1 MINRKDW
8 PALMIGVM
16 ATLAGI
22 GIARFAY
29 TPLLPAIIQEGW
41 FTASQGAYLGA
52 ANLLGYF
59 IGALCAHALS
69 ERFSSRLVIGASF
82 AAIALSFML
91 CTGAGS
97 FFWFFLWRLVSGIAG
112 AILMVVGPSLALAA
126 TPPERRASVGAM
138 VFTGIGLGALLSAS
152 VVPVLL
158 ELSLTATWATLGL
171 LCIAAGLVS
180 DAFLRQGVTPL
191 APPLAASPTANS
203 QKGYAGIKLVVL
215 LVIGA
220 YALDAIGFVPH
231 TVFWVDYLARENALG
246 NHAASLQWGIFGLGA
261 VCGPL
266 MVGALAQRVGWHR
279 GLVTAFVVKAAAVSL
294 PVFSLALLSQS
305 VSSFM
310 VGAMI
315 PGIVALTSGRLAE
328 LVGPTAHK
336 KLWGQATAAFAAA
349 QAVAGY
355 AMSALYG
362 SWGSY
367 APLFAISGIILVVG
381 FLLVLL
387 SRGVQQRQAQLTA
400 QQASKHATQH
410 STKHFTHQGRQ

>member
-1 MINRKDW
+1 MNRSLTTHDL
-8 PALMIGVM
+8 PALMTGIM

-29 TPLLPAIIQEGW
+29 TPLLPAIIQEVW

-59 IGALCAHALS
+59 IGALAAHSLS
-69 ERFSSRLVIGASF
+69 ERFSPRLVMAASF
-82 AAIALSFML
+82 AGIALSFVL
-91 CTGAGS
+91 CAGAGG
-97 FFWFFLWRLVSGIAG
+97 FLWFFFWRLVSGIAG

-126 TPPERRASVGAM
+126 TPPERRTRVGAM
-138 VFTGIGLGALLSAS
+138 VFTGIGFGALLSAFI
-152 VVPVLL
+152 VPLL
-158 ELSLTATWATLGL
+158 LGLSLTVTWGTLGL
-171 LCIAAGLVS
+171 LCIAAGLLC
-180 DAFLRQGVTPL
+180 DWGVAHLTP
-191 APPLAASPTANS
+191 PITASSVGNS
-203 QKGYAGIKLVVL
+203 STGYAGVKVVVL

-246 NHAASLQWGIFGLGA
+246 NQAASLQWGIFGLGA
-261 VCGPL
+261 LCGPF
-266 MVGALAQRVGWHR
+266 MVGALAHRVGWQG
-279 GLVTAFVVKAAAVSL
+279 GLMIAFAAKAAAVLL

-362 SWGSY
+362 AWGSY
-367 APLFAISGIILVVG
+367 TPLFAISGLILVAG

-387 SRGVQQRQAQLTA
+387 SRGIQQRHSHLSAQQLT
-400 QQASKHATQH
+400 KHATQH
-410 STKHFTHQGRQ
+410 SSKHFTHHGKQ

>member
-1 MINRKDW
+1 MINSKDL
-8 PALMIGVM
+8 PALVTGVM

-29 TPLLPAIIQEGW
+29 TPLLPALIQEGW

-59 IGALCAHALS
+59 IGALSAHALS
-69 ERFSSRLVIGASF
+69 ERFPVRAVLAASF
-82 AAIALSFML
+82 VAIALSFFL
-91 CTGAGS
+91 CAGAGS
-97 FFWFFLWRLVSGIAG
+97 FSWFFFWRLVSGIAG
-112 AILMVVGPSLALAA
+112 AILMVVGPSMALSA
-126 TPPERRASVGAM
+126 TPPERRAGVGAL

-152 VVPVLL
+152 VVPMLL
-158 ELSLTATWATLGL
+158 ELSLTATWGALGL
-171 LCIAAGLVS
+171 LCILAGLV
-180 DAFLRQGVTPL
+180 GVRGVVRL
-191 APPLAASPTANS
+191 ASPPVTGNEGAAS
-203 QKGYAGIKLVVL
+203 QKGYAGVKVAVL

-246 NHAASLQWGIFGLGA
+246 NQAASLQWGIFGLGA

-266 MVGALAQRVGWHR
+266 MVGALARQVGWHH
-279 GLVTAFVVKAAAVSL
+279 GLTIAFLAKAAAVSL
-294 PVFSLALLSQS
+294 PVFSLALVSRS
-305 VSSFM
+305 VSSFV

-349 QAVAGY
+349 QALSGY
-355 AMSALYG
+355 AMSWLYVA
-362 SWGSY
+362 WGTYS
-367 APLFAISGIILVVG
+367 PLFVVSGLMLVGG
-381 FLLVLL
+381 FFLVLL
-387 SRGVQQRQAQLTA
+387 SRGMEQRHIPLTTV
-400 QQASKHATQH
+400 SLT
-410 STKHFTHQGRQ
+410 TKKRRQ